1 MLSMIQLMHIQRKKQ
16 MEETISNPETNSNTN
31 PETTTISPP
40 TTTPTNSHDQARDQ
54 I

>member
-1 MLSMIQLMHIQRKKQ
+1 